1 MTVALAPWHTGLESV
16 LAGSIYA
23 AASGSRVD
31 AARAL
36 VDAGISVHV
45 DVMAPG
51 EDLPSGIDAAE
62 LAELAHVVPQS
73 MLGIHLIGSAAGVR
87 KLLPTIPD
95 CGDLYV
101 PIGIRDERDCRLWAA
116 VWDEFDDTAPTA
128 ADLKGYHGVLVM
140 LLQPGTSGTADPDR
154 LGFVRMFSAHGNVTV
169 DGGVTPELI
178 PRCRSAGATTLVV
191 GRALL
196 TDHTLPEG
204 QS

>member
-1 MTVALAPWHTGLESV
+1 MTVALAPWHAGHEDV
-16 LAGSIYA
+16 LSGSIYA
-23 AASGSRVD
+23 SAPGRRID

-36 VDAGISVHV
+36 VAAGISVHV

-51 EDLPSGIDAAE
+51 EGLPAGIDTAE
-62 LAELAHVVPQS
+62 LAELADVVPQH

-87 KLLPTIPD
+87 KLLPTIPH

-128 ADLKGYHGVLVM
+128 EDLDGYHGVLVM

-154 LGFVRMFSAHGNVTV
+154 LKFARMFSARGDVTV

-178 PRCRSAGATTLVV
+178 PRCRSSGATTLVV

-196 TDHTLPEG
+196 TDHSLPEG
-204 QS
+204 HS

>member
-1 MTVALAPWHTGLESV
+1 MTVALAPWHTGLESI

-23 AASGSRVD
+23 APSGSRID

-36 VDAGISVHV
+36 VAAGISVHV

-51 EDLPSGIDAAE
+51 EGLPTGIDPAE
-62 LAELAHVVPQS
+62 LAELAQVVPQP
-73 MLGIHLIGSAAGVR
+73 MMGIHLIGSAAGVR
-87 KLLPTIPD
+87 MMLPTIPD

-101 PIGIRDERDCRLWAA
+101 PIGIRDERNCRFWAA
-116 VWDEFDDTAPTA
+116 VWDEFDDTPPTTE
-128 ADLKGYHGVLVM
+128 DLQGYHGVLVM
-140 LLQPGTSGTADPDR
+140 LLEPGTSGTADPDR
-154 LGFVRMFSAHGNVTV
+154 LESVRTFSAHGDVTV
-169 DGGVTPELI
+169 DGGVTPDLI

-196 TDHTLPEG
+196 TDPSLPEG